1 MKTFLERG
9 FGNVGFFIP
18 YEIMPSSSCCYFCYS
33 IADVTNM
40 QNFHMFQ
47 INIL

>member
-1 MKTFLERG
+1 MHEKVVERG

-18 YEIMPSSSCCYFCYS
+18 YDIKPSSSCCYFV